1 LCRMATPAALSL
13 IGDVALGM
21 LLMSD
26 PDKFALTRIIEYA
39 KRESESQGREFTAYL
54 LGLASESLAEQT
66 AGMVEAA
73 NSGGPARGSSGAGL
87 N

>member
-1 LCRMATPAALSL
+1 LPRNGKKQRSRLW
-13 IGDVALGM
+13 GM

-39 KRESESQGREFTAYL
+39 KRESENQGREFTAYL

-66 AGMVEAA
+66 AGMAEPA
-73 NSGGPARGSSGAGL
+73 NSGGSARGSSGPGL

>member
-1 LCRMATPAALSL
+1 MPRSGTGSAL
-13 IGDVALGM
+13 AYWGM

-54 LGLASESLAEQT
+54 LGLASESLAEQA
-66 AGMVEAA
+66 AGMAERA
-73 NSGGPARGSSGAGL
+73 NSGGPARGSGGPGL